1 MINSLT
7 GRLLALTII
16 FVMVAE
22 VLILLPSISRFRQEY
37 LQERVDRSQLAALV
51 FLASNEDMLDPEL
64 EQELLEGAGVLNI
77 ILRRSGIREL
87 VLAEPMPMTGNVA
100 ETFDLTGASRLKM
113 MQDALSILFRTE
125 DRMIRLLGKP
135 QGGDKLEVTLLE
147 TPLREEI
154 VDFATRIIW
163 LSLLISAITAGLLFF
178 AIRSLIVKPIR
189 GVVDSMVDYQD
200 DPEDARRIIE
210 PNASVVE
217 LRAAETALNE
227 LQSEL
232 TRNLR
237 QKDRLAS
244 LGIAVS
250 KVSHD
255 LRNMLTTVQ
264 LLADRMENSEDPT
277 VQRVAPKL
285 IGSVDRAISLC
296 EQTLKFGKAEEEAP
310 KLAHTRLAGIVQDI
324 KDAEE
329 LREDATGIE
338 LVTDF
343 DGDFEIFADSEQ
355 IFRAINNLVRNA
367 RQAIAASGRSGTIT
381 VTAVSSPRDKQIEI
395 SDSGPGLPQK
405 ARDKLF
411 TPFHGG
417 TRRGGSGLGLAIASE
432 LVRGHGGTL
441 ELINSSCKGTRFRIT
456 LPHPNLTGK

>member
-77 ILRRSGIREL
+77 ILRRRGIREL
-87 VLAEPMPMTGNVA
+87 VLAEPMPMSGNVA
-100 ETFDLTGASRLKM
+100 ETFDLTGTSRLKM
-113 MQDALSILFRTE
+113 MQNALSILFRTE

-147 TPLREEI
+147 KPLRDEV
-154 VDFATRIIW
+154 VDFAIRVIW

-189 GVVDSMVDYQD
+189 GVVDSMVEYQEN
-200 DPEDARRIIE
+200 PEDARRIIV
-210 PNASVVE
+210 PKAGVVE

-244 LGIAVS
+244 LGVAVS

-264 LLADRMENSEDPT
+264 LLADRMENSDDPT

-310 KLAHTRLAGIVQDI
+310 KLARTKLARIVQDI

-329 LREDATGIE
+329 LREDASDVE

-343 DGDFEIFADSEQ
+343 GEEFEIFADREQ

-367 RQAIAASGRSGTIT
+367 RQAIAASGKSGTIT
-381 VTAVSSPRDKQIEI
+381 VRAIATPQNKQIEI
-395 SDSGPGLPQK
+395 SDTGPGLPQK

-417 TRRGGSGLGLAIASE
+417 TRRGGSGLGLAIAAE
-432 LVRGHGGTL
+432 LVRGHGGVL
-441 ELINSSCKGTRFRIT
+441 ELVASSGLGTQFRIT
-456 LPHPNLTGK
+456 LPHQEITGK